1 MKRCELLATVLSPLL
16 LAACLLAGDGNILV
30 VKPHPAGVQMLP
42 REMTSL
48 LLDRNYE
55 RVRVRETGIDWGAA
69 GYTDESAHMVQ
80 QQGSVV
86 VTTSEYR
93 MLFRFR
99 DDTAS
104 FVQVRI
110 KRDSGFTKLTFY
122 EEGRDGLSESAKGR
136 LRMVKED
143 LVLRYGAERVQVK

>member
-1 MKRCELLATVLSPLL
+1 MKRCKSLAVVLSPLL
-16 LAACLLAGDGNILV
+16 LAACLLAGDGNILA
-30 VKPHPAGVQMLP
+30 VKPHPAGTQMMP
-42 REMTSL
+42 REITSV
-48 LLDRNYE
+48 LLDRDYE

-80 QQGSVV
+80 QQGTIV

-99 DDTAS
+99 DDPAS

-110 KRDSGFTKLTFY
+110 KRDSGFTRLTFY
-122 EEGRDGLSESAKGR
+122 EEGRKGLSEAAEGR

-143 LVLRYGAERVQVK
+143 LALRYGTHRVQVK

>member
-1 MKRCELLATVLSPLL
+1 MKRCKSLAVILSPLL
-16 LAACLLAGDGNILV
+16 LAACVLGGDGNILA
-30 VKPHPAGVQMLP
+30 VKPYPAGVQMMP
-42 REMTSL
+42 REITSL
-48 LLDRNYE
+48 LLDQDYE

-80 QQGSVV
+80 QQGSIV

-93 MLFRFR
+93 MLFRYR
-99 DDTAS
+99 DDPAS

-110 KRDSGFTKLTFY
+110 KRDSGFTKLTFF
-122 EEGRDGLSESAKGR
+122 EEGREGLSEGGERR

-143 LVLRYGAERVQVK
+143 LALRYGADRVRVK